1 MNMVTTEEIIRTMVD
16 SLSEEASDED
26 RRRYREI
33 LRRLVQAA
41 QEEQLRSIQDDFET
55 VFRVMAPQQS
65 GPPSLH

>member
-1 MNMVTTEEIIRTMVD
+1 MVD